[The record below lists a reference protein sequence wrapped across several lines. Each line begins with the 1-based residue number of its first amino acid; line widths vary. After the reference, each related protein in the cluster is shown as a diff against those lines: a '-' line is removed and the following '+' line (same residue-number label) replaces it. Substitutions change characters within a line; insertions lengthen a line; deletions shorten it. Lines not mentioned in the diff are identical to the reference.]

1 MDENQWPKGEETHT
15 MLIYGIPVEN
25 ILLILTLICLLIFA
39 VVLFIVW
46 KKRK

>member
-1 MDENQWPKGEETHT
+1 MKENQWPVGEETHT

-25 ILLILTLICLLIFA
+25 IPLILTLICLLIFA
-39 VVLFIVW
+39 MVFFIVW